1 MALLTGRCRPTA
13 GATAVSRLLGVVQ
26 LDPCRSAEARIE
38 WKLIS
43 APLTRRVA
51 DCPLHNMSAD
61 PRFLMPVTV
70 LALWLFPC
78 TAYAYIDPNAGG
90 MLFQLLAP
98 VFAAAVGAWL
108 FLRRWIAEAVRNLWH
123 RLTGRRSE

>member
-1 MALLTGRCRPTA
+1 MATVAGFRSIRSIIRWATNRMEVDRPEP
-13 GATAVSRLLGVVQ
+13 RRR
-26 LDPCRSAEARIE
+26 PARHP
-38 WKLIS
+38 S
-43 APLTRRVA
+43 
-51 DCPLHNMSAD
+51 HNMSAA
-61 PRFLMPVTV
+61 PRLLMFASVS
-70 LALWLFPC
+70 ALWLAPC

-123 RLTGRRSE
+123 RLTGRRPE

>member
-1 MALLTGRCRPTA
+1 ME
-13 GATAVSRLLGVVQ
+13 
-26 LDPCRSAEARIE
+26 LDLSE
-38 WKLIS
+38 
-43 APLTRRVA
+43 LTRRVA
-51 DCPLHNMSAD
+51 GRPSHNMSAD

-98 VFAAAVGAWL
+98 LFAAIVGGWL
-108 FLRRWIAEAVRNLWH
+108 FLRRWIADAVRRLWH
-123 RLTGRRSE
+123 RLTGRNGE